1 MKFLVYGVNG
11 WIGGKVY
18 NYLKTNN
25 FNVEIGNSRVE
36 NVKELEK
43 EILEKQPTHIIS
55 LIGRTH
61 GTYEGKYNRCA

>member
-43 EILEKQPTHIIS
+43 EIL
-55 LIGRTH
+55 
-61 GTYEGKYNRCA
+61 